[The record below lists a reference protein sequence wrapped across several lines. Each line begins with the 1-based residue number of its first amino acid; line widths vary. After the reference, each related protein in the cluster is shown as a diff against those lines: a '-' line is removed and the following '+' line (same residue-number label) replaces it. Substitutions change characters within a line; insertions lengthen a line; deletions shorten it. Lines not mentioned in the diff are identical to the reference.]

1 MSDAELRRVRGQA
14 TTDPAATL
22 AACRRAI
29 AADPHRADIYRL
41 AARAYRVL
49 GEVVEAERMEIAAI
63 EAALTDSNL
72 AIDDLFQRQAGHSE
86 QEHGLRTKL
95 VWPLCAA
102 LPDKAP
108 ILRAEGRAKILGREI
123 KRWIALLCAGLCS
136 AAFAQAPTSAGPSQA
151 VSAPAVAT
159 APDAQIR
166 TFLAALLAGKVA
178 EGVDGLLGASA
189 AQKQEERN
197 NLVSQI
203 NAAVTTYGPIIGYEK
218 VRTDTLGSMALRE
231 YYFVQHREMVVRW
244 EFEMVRTGLG
254 WEIDYFGFD
263 DQPKSW
269 F

>member
-1 MSDAELRRVRGQA
+1 MLRVRHWNKLLGGVFFVALAQTQA
-14 TTDPAATL
+14 F
-22 AACRRAI
+22 
-29 AADPHRADIYRL
+29 
-41 AARAYRVL
+41 
-49 GEVVEAERMEIAAI
+49 AE
-63 EAALTDSNL
+63 
-72 AIDDLFQRQAGHSE
+72 
-86 QEHGLRTKL
+86 
-95 VWPLCAA
+95 P
-102 LPDKAP
+102 AP
-108 ILRAEGRAKILGREI
+108 IA
-123 KRWIALLCAGLCS
+123 
-136 AAFAQAPTSAGPSQA
+136 
-151 VSAPAVAT
+151 APAVAS

-203 NAAVTTYGPIIGYEK
+203 NAAVTTYGPIIAYEK

-244 EFEMVRTGLG
+244 EFEMVRTGMG